1 MTSSTTKSSARKP
14 GRIKRVPAIK
24 VTSGTPAASTRLGQ
38 ITELL
43 QRTGGASLN
52 ELCTATGWQAH
63 SIRGVIAGALKK
75 KGYSI
80 TSERING
87 VRRYQIGA
95 PK

>member
-1 MTSSTTKSSARKP
+1 MTSSKIKSSARKP
-14 GRIKRVPAIK
+14 GRTKRAPATKVPE
-24 VTSGTPAASTRLGQ
+24 ASTRLQQ

-63 SIRGVIAGALKK
+63 SIRGTIAGALKK

-87 VRRYQIGA
+87 VRRYQIGVA
-95 PK
+95 K